1 MKMGRMGMI
10 TLVTIFNTI
19 SWNSWSTL
27 EMVFAL
33 TQVAAR
39 PIRIENTRAL
49 MTLMMAGISSWKI
62 ASGTSFRPS
71 TVETMR
77 SEEHTSELQSR
88 FDVVCRLLLEKTNT

>member
-1 MKMGRMGMI
+1 MI

-39 PIRIENTRAL
+39 PIRMENTRAL

-71 TVETMR
+71 TVETMFR
-77 SEEHTSELQSR
+77 PGMMAKPAPMEKRAAPREET
-88 FDVVCRLLLEKTNT
+88 